1 MELKPVF
8 FNKSPS
14 SLIQYYTFKEAFTEE
29 QLNWINNLKNLFPI
43 EKANTT
49 GPTEDSVRNSH
60 IRWIDYNEKSA
71 WLYKHLSELI
81 QTANNEMWNFD
92 ISYIDDSIQYTEY
105 HDNGGPP
112 ASRSKSG
119 STNVCRGRGPQRKP
133 KKIRWHKHDWHL
145 DVGMYPVNHRKIS
158 VTIQLSDPDD
168 YEGGDFEV
176 MTSSIPDIAPRK
188 KGCAILFP
196 SYLLHRVTPVTKGI
210 RKSLVV
216 WVNGQPLK

>member
-14 SLIQYYTFKEAFTEE
+14 SPIQYYTFKEAFTEE
-29 QLNWINNLKNLFPI
+29 QLTWINNLKNLFPI

-71 WLYKHLSELI
+71 WLYTHLSELI

-105 HDNGGPP
+105 HDNGG
-112 ASRSKSG
+112 
-119 STNVCRGRGPQRKP
+119 
-133 KKIRWHKHDWHL
+133 HYDWHL

-210 RKSLVV
+210 RKSLVI

>member
-14 SLIQYYTFKEAFTEE
+14 SLIQYYTFEQAFTEE

-60 IRWIDYNEKSA
+60 IRWIDYTEKSA
-71 WLYKHLSELI
+71 WLYNHLSELI
-81 QTANNEMWNFD
+81 QTANDEMWKFD

-105 HDNGGPP
+105 HDNGG
-112 ASRSKSG
+112 
-119 STNVCRGRGPQRKP
+119 
-133 KKIRWHKHDWHL
+133 HYDWHL
-145 DVGMYPVNHRKIS
+145 DVGTYPVNHRKIS
-158 VTIQLSDPDD
+158 VTIQLSDPDE
-168 YEGGDFEV
+168 YEGGNFEV
-176 MTSSIPDIAPRK
+176 MTSNKPDVAPRK

-210 RKSLVV
+210 RRSLVV

>member
-8 FNKSPS
+8 FNKSVS
-14 SLIQYYTFKEAFTEE
+14 SLIQYYTFAEAFTEE

-105 HDNGGPP
+105 HDNGG
-112 ASRSKSG
+112 
-119 STNVCRGRGPQRKP
+119 
-133 KKIRWHKHDWHL
+133 HYDWHL

-210 RKSLVV
+210 RKSLVI

>member
-105 HDNGGPP
+105 HDNGG
-112 ASRSKSG
+112 
-119 STNVCRGRGPQRKP
+119 
-133 KKIRWHKHDWHL
+133 HYDWHL